1 MLERT
6 VSSGPSTVSPADDP
20 KPVIEAEA
28 KIESKADADNAAA
41 PVADPPLPS
50 KQTPAQTGA
59 GKSLVAVAKRSP
71 SNTSKSPPRTNSKF
85 SVPRHSSGAP
95 VIQPIKPQHSGLST
109 ASAAS
114 ARKPTSPTRTAA
126 RSTATPGAITRPK
139 TPSSG
144 LFAPTA
150 ASLAKSRNA
159 PASTP
164 TTPVKKST
172 ISASA
177 SDRLSK
183 PTAASL
189 SRARTPA
196 PPLPQLTRSTTKPVA
211 ATRTTTKTASKAPT
225 TSSVKRPSSVNK
237 STTPTEPATGDKGCD
252 DNVAGLSEI
261 VENQEQEPINGH
273 ALDMHSEDVITLE
286 EASGQA
292 SKTSESEEREAEK
305 ISDDAME
312 DVGPES
318 DADASMDF
326 ANEGALSS
334 PSEVLPEP
342 KVGIVS
348 EEQASEQESK
358 IDRGDDI
365 ESLVNLL
372 ESASIR
378 KDRPV
383 SIASIPD
390 EVHEIPDEE

>member
-1 MLERT
+1 
-6 VSSGPSTVSPADDP
+6 
-20 KPVIEAEA
+20 
-28 KIESKADADNAAA
+28 
-41 PVADPPLPS
+41 
-50 KQTPAQTGA
+50 
-59 GKSLVAVAKRSP
+59 
-71 SNTSKSPPRTNSKF
+71 
-85 SVPRHSSGAP
+85 
-95 VIQPIKPQHSGLST
+95 
-109 ASAAS
+109 
-114 ARKPTSPTRTAA
+114 
-126 RSTATPGAITRPK
+126 
-139 TPSSG
+139 
-144 LFAPTA
+144 
-150 ASLAKSRNA
+150 
-159 PASTP
+159 
-164 TTPVKKST
+164 
-172 ISASA
+172 
-177 SDRLSK
+177 
-183 PTAASL
+183 
-189 SRARTPA
+189 
-196 PPLPQLTRSTTKPVA
+196 
-211 ATRTTTKTASKAPT
+211 
-225 TSSVKRPSSVNK
+225 
-237 STTPTEPATGDKGCD
+237 
-252 DNVAGLSEI
+252 
-261 VENQEQEPINGH
+261 
-273 ALDMHSEDVITLE
+273 MHSEDVITLE

-334 PSEVLPEP
+334 PPEVLPEP